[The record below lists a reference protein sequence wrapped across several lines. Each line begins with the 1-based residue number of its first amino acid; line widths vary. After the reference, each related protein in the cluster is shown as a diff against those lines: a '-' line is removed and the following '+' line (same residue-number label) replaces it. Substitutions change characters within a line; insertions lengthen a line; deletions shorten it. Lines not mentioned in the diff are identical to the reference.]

1 MAGRGALT
9 HLDKDHSAIA
19 SLHDEVDLA
28 ATASGGPIIALQ
40 QAQARGLQVLQG
52 PVFGRRARLAGAAAQ
67 SCQLLEEPH

>member
-1 MAGRGALT
+1 MAGRSTLA
-9 HLDKDHSAIA
+9 HLDKDHGAIA
-19 SLHDEVDLA
+19 SLHDQIDLA
-28 ATASGGPIIALQ
+28 APAPGRPIIALQ